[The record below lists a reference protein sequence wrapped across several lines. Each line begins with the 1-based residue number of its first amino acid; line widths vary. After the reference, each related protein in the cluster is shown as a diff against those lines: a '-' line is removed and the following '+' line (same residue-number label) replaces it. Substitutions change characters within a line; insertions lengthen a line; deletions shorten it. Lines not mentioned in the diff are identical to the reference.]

1 MGRTTEITLTTMET
15 DRLRK
20 FLRRLNELGVP
31 SAVLNGNGRCLID
44 PPLGMLETPGDV
56 LASLAGRVC
65 SDHPGTISRFE
76 NLLALGLGN
85 QEQSHAVLVAEVG
98 SSENPNCPEN
108 YVREILALFAENYTE
123 VLKTTAQIE
132 KFSSELALTY
142 EELMLVYNMSTHMKV
157 TQSNANYLQM
167 AVDQVTQLVDVEGI
181 AIFLE
186 KKIDGIERFVLTAG
200 AGLVAI
206 DQVTVD
212 LLQQNLL
219 AELRQGKEA
228 LLDSEVDPPFTY
240 EWPKS
245 IRNIIAVPMQGNERM
260 IGMMVATNILNK
272 PDFDSIDVKLFNC
285 VANQCTVFIENGRL
299 FGDLKEL
306 FIGSLKALT
315 NSIDAKDRYTRGHS
329 ERVAFISRW
338 IAERLAETMPIREDQ
353 IHHIYLAG
361 LLHDIGKIGVGEA
374 VLCKKGAL
382 TEEERNRIKAHPRIG
397 ASILAD
403 IKQMKDIVPG
413 VLYHHERVDGKG
425 YPEGLTG
432 DQIPMIGKILS
443 LADSFDAMTSKRV
456 YRDAMSIKRALTEI
470 EKGLGTQ
477 FDEQIGRIFLE
488 SDVRKLWSI
497 IQDGFIESWDYSNF
511 SEYGAVAVGT
521 LIR

>member
-1 MGRTTEITLTTMET
+1 MGRTTDMILTSVEIE
-15 DRLRK
+15 RIRR
-20 FLRRLNELGVP
+20 FLYRLNELGVP
-31 SAVLNGNGRCLID
+31 AAALDEYGRRRID
-44 PPLGMLETPGDV
+44 SPGDARQIDEDILRN
-56 LASLAGRVC
+56 LA
-65 SDHPGTISRFE
+65 DHMHSEDGGEVVHFD
-76 NLLALGLGN
+76 NMLALRLGN
-85 QEQSHAVLVAEVG
+85 PSQKGV
-98 SSENPNCPEN
+98 
-108 YVREILALFAENYTE
+108 ILAADVGPSDNPARPDGFVRQMLSLFAEQYAE
-123 VLKTTAQIE
+123 ASKTTAQIE
-132 KFSSELALTY
+132 KFSAELALTY

-157 TQSNANYLQM
+157 TQSNANYLQL

-186 KKIDGIERFVLTAG
+186 KKLDGIERFVLTAG

-228 LLDSEVDPPFTY
+228 LLDSDVDPPFKY

-285 VANQCTVFIENGRL
+285 VANQCAVFIENGRL

-329 ERVAFISRW
+329 ERVAFIARW

-361 LLHDIGKIGVGEA
+361 LLHDIGKIGIGEA

-413 VLYHHERVDGKG
+413 VLYHHERIDGKG

-456 YRDAMSIKRALTEI
+456 YRDAMSIKRALAEI

-477 FDEQIGRIFLE
+477 FDEQIGRVFLE
-488 SDVRKLWSI
+488 SDVRKLWNI

-511 SEYGAVAVGT
+511 GEYGAVAVGT